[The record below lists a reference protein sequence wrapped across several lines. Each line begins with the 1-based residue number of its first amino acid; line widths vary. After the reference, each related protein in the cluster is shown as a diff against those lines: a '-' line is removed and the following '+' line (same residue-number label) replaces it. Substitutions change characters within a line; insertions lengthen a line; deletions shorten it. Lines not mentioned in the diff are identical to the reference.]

1 MTVGD
6 GVVVTL
12 SSVVVVAWLSVA
24 VFVVVVVVVVGMKGS
39 ESHGGLGWK

>member
-1 MTVGD
+1 MTVGDGWRWLVTVGD

-24 VFVVVVVVVVGMKGS
+24 VFVVVVVVKM
-39 ESHGGLGWK
+39 